1 MAAELNLTNIFYTA
15 YRLSPF
21 ILVSFFTLS
30 SVLNQ
35 DIKGIIYLAGLLIAC
50 FASVIIGKFKI
61 FENTTTNTPQITIC
75 NTLNLTNG
83 VPFSNLPLS
92 MTVFTYTFGYLLYI
106 IGLYGLAS
114 DNIMT
119 IIFFSIIIIADWTW
133 NIFFSCNNHTRLIG
147 AFLVGSSIGVAWS
160 AIIASTNQ
168 VSLQYFNGIS
178 NKEVCSLNKDVKFKC
193 VKNK

>member
-1 MAAELNLTNIFYTA
+1 MATELNLTNIFYTA

-30 SVLNQ
+30 SILNQ

-50 FASVIIGKFKI
+50 FASVIIGKINVFKI
-61 FENTTTNTPQITIC
+61 NTNNSQLITIC
-75 NTLNLTNG
+75 NSLNLTNG
-83 VPFSNLPLS
+83 EPFSNLPLS

-106 IGLYGLAS
+106 IGLYGLAG

-119 IIFFSIIIIADWTW
+119 IIFFSIIIVADWTW
-133 NIFFSCNNHTRLIG
+133 NIFFSCNTHTRLIG
-147 AFLVGSSIGVAWS
+147 AFLVGSAIGISWS